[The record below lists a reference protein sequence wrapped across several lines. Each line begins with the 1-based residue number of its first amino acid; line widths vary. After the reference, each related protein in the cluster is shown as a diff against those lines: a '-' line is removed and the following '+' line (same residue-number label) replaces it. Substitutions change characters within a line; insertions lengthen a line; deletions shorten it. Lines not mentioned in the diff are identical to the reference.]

1 MTTFSPELFLST
13 LALIGAVIVIS
24 ALLSGLVEKS
34 GLPQIVVFLGLGAAI
49 GPAGLNLIDVDLH
62 SPILRVV
69 GTLSL
74 VLVLFTDAVSLNLS
88 EVRKHRSLSLLV
100 LGPGTLFSA
109 LLIGLFS
116 WWLLG
121 LPPAAALIL
130 GAALASTDPVML
142 RALLGKPGIH
152 PGVRQALRLEGG
164 MNDAVLLPLVLVG
177 MMLLSEGHSP
187 SAAEWG
193 HLGMNILILSPAA
206 GILIG
211 LGAVGMLELV
221 RRRIGVRR
229 DYESIYSL
237 GVAFAAFAAAESMHG
252 SGFLAAFAAGLT
264 ISALDVE
271 LCDCFLEYGE
281 TTAEM
286 ALMFT
291 FVLFGMSVIW
301 KSLGIIG
308 TGTLLFVVAVFAAR
322 PMAFIPALL
331 PARLSWKNRSLIAW
345 FGPRGL
351 SSLLL
356 ILLPVFA
363 GLPGSEYL
371 LTVCCLVVLFSVLL
385 HGLSPSFLIKPPR
398 DTEQPR
404 KSESPDNARPAAEI
418 EHTQAETVL
427 ADVGS
432 RQQCS
437 LDGHE
442 CNGPVASA
450 RKPSHPEYISI
461 AEMKEMQTHPGQV
474 VIVDARSERTYNESD
489 QAIPGAVRLPPD
501 QPVRTAAQLS
511 VPKTAVLAV
520 LCA

>member
-1 MTTFSPELFLST
+1 MTSFSPELFLST
-13 LALIGAVIVIS
+13 LALIGAVIVVS

-34 GLPQIVVFLGLGAAI
+34 GLPQVIVFLGLGAAI
-49 GPAGLNLIDVDLH
+49 GPAGLNIINVDLH

-69 GTLSL
+69 ATLSL

-109 LLIGLFS
+109 LLIAVFA

-121 LPPAAALIL
+121 LEPAAALIL

-142 RALLGKPGIH
+142 RALLGKPGVNA
-152 PGVRQALRLEGG
+152 GVRQALRLEGG
-164 MNDAVLLPLVLVG
+164 MNDAVLLPIVLVG
-177 MMLLSEGHSP
+177 MMLLTQGHSP
-187 SAAEWG
+187 NGSEWG
-193 HLGMNILILSPAA
+193 HLAMGILILSPVA
-206 GILIG
+206 GIIVG

-237 GVAFAAFAAAESMHG
+237 GVAFAAFAAGESVHG

-301 KSLGIIG
+301 EGLGIIG
-308 TGTLLFVVAVFAAR
+308 MVSLLFVAAVLIAR
-322 PMAFIPALL
+322 PLAFVPALL
-331 PARLSWKNRSLIAW
+331 PARLSWKNRWLIAW

-356 ILLPVFA
+356 VLLPVFA
-363 GLPGSEYL
+363 GLPGSEHL
-371 LTVCCLVVLFSVLL
+371 LAICSLVVLVSVLL
-385 HGLSPSFLIKPPR
+385 HGFSPMLLVKPQKPEPPQQPALSDKRR
-398 DTEQPR
+398 DGSEPALVTIGPNASVGAATQP
-404 KSESPDNARPAAEI
+404 
-418 EHTQAETVL
+418 
-427 ADVGS
+427 GS
-432 RQQCS
+432 
-437 LDGHE
+437 L
-442 CNGPVASA
+442 
-450 RKPSHPEYISI
+450 EYITVPEIRALLERS
-461 AEMKEMQTHPGQV
+461 PNSV
-474 VIVDARSERTYNESD
+474 LVVDARSDRTHEESD
-489 QAIPGAVRLPPD
+489 EDIPGAVRLPPN
-501 QPVRTAAQLS
+501 QAVRTAEQLAI
-511 VPKTAVLAV
+511 PKKAALAV

>member
-1 MTTFSPELFLST
+1 MTPFSPQLFLST

-34 GLPQIVVFLGLGAAI
+34 GLPQVAVFLGLGAAI

-88 EVRKHRSLSLLV
+88 EVRKHRLLSLLV

-109 LLIGLFS
+109 LLIAMFS

-142 RALLGKPGIH
+142 RALLRKQGVN
-152 PGVRQALRLEGG
+152 PGVRLALKLEGG
-164 MNDAVLLPLVLVG
+164 MNDAVLLPIVLVG
-177 MMLLSEGHSP
+177 MTLLGQGHSP
-187 SAAEWG
+187 TAIGWG
-193 HLGMNILILSPAA
+193 RLAMNILVLSPAA
-206 GILIG
+206 GVIVG

-237 GVAFAAFAAAESMHG
+237 GVAFAAFAAAESVHG

-291 FVLFGMSVIW
+291 FVLFGMSVMW
-301 KSLGIIG
+301 KGLGIIG
-308 TGTLLFVVAVFAAR
+308 MGTLLFVAAVFAAR
-322 PMAFIPALL
+322 PIAFIPALL
-331 PARLSWKNRSLIAW
+331 PAPLSWKNRALIAW

-356 ILLPVFA
+356 VLLPVFA
-363 GLPGSEYL
+363 GLPYSEYL
-371 LTVCCLVVLFSVLL
+371 LTICCLVVLFSVLL
-385 HGLSPSFLIKPPR
+385 HGLSPSLLIKQPGNTEPPR
-398 DTEQPR
+398 GAAQPNAATATG
-404 KSESPDNARPAAEI
+404 ESGRDQAEPAVPAAE
-418 EHTQAETVL
+418 A
-427 ADVGS
+427 
-432 RQQCS
+432 QQCS
-437 LDGHE
+437 LDGNE
-442 CNGPVASA
+442 CGIAGFSA
-450 RKPSHPEYISI
+450 PELSHPEYISI
-461 AEMKEMQTHPGQV
+461 AEVKALKAQPGQL

-489 QAIPGAVRLPPD
+489 QGIPGAVRVPPD
-501 QPVRTAAQLS
+501 QSVRTAVRLAI
-511 VPKTAVLAV
+511 PKTAVLAV

>member
-1 MTTFSPELFLST
+1 MTSFSPELFLST
-13 LALIGAVIVIS
+13 LALIGAVIIMS

-34 GLPQIVVFLGLGAAI
+34 GLPQVAVFLGLGAAI
-49 GPAGLNLIDVDLH
+49 GPAGLNLINIDLH

-74 VLVLFTDAVSLNLS
+74 VLVLFTDALSLNLS
-88 EVRKHRSLSLLV
+88 EVRKHRFLSFLV

-109 LLIGLFS
+109 VLIALLA

-121 LPPAAALIL
+121 LPLGGALIL

-142 RALLGKPGIH
+142 RGIVRRQGLN
-152 PGVRQALRLEGG
+152 PAVRQALRLEGG
-164 MNDAVLLPLVLVG
+164 MNDAVLLPIVLVG
-177 MMLLSEGHSP
+177 MAFLGHGRSP
-187 SAAEWG
+187 AASEWG
-193 HLGMNILILSPAA
+193 RLGMDILVLSPAA
-206 GILIG
+206 GIIVG
-211 LGAVGMLELV
+211 LAAVGMLELV

-237 GVAFAAFAAAESMHG
+237 GVAFAAFAAAESVHG

-308 TGTLLFVVAVFAAR
+308 IGTLLFAGGVFLAR
-322 PMAFIPALL
+322 PAAFIPALL
-331 PARLSWKNRSLIAW
+331 PARISWKNRALISW

-356 ILLPVFA
+356 VLLPVFA
-363 GLPGSEYL
+363 GLPQSESL
-371 LTVCCLVVLFSVLL
+371 VTLCCLVVLFSVVL
-385 HGLSPSFLIKPPR
+385 HGVSPSFLIKPPR
-398 DTEQPR
+398 EIESSGGGQPADLER
-404 KSESPDNARPAAEI
+404 GQIAAAMKEVGAGQSCSHAKSECDGDTPPV
-418 EHTQAETVL
+418 QA
-427 ADVGS
+427 
-432 RQQCS
+432 
-437 LDGHE
+437 
-442 CNGPVASA
+442 
-450 RKPSHPEYISI
+450 PSHAEYISI
-461 AEMKEMQTHPGQV
+461 AEIRALESHPGQL
-474 VIVDARSERTYNESD
+474 VIVDARKERTYDDSDES
-489 QAIPGAVRLPPD
+489 IPGSVRVSPE
-501 QPVRTAAQLS
+501 QSVRTATQLGI
-511 VPKTAVLAV
+511 PKGAVLAV

>member
-1 MTTFSPELFLST
+1 MNSFSPELFLST
-13 LALIGAVIVIS
+13 LALIGAVIVVS

-34 GLPQIVVFLGLGAAI
+34 GLPQVMVFLGLGAAL
-49 GPAGLNLIDVDLH
+49 GPAGLNIINVDLN

-109 LLIGLFS
+109 LLIAVFS

-121 LPPAAALIL
+121 LQPAAALIL

-142 RALLGKPGIH
+142 RALLGKPGVDA
-152 PGVRQALRLEGG
+152 GVRQALRLEGG

-177 MMLLSEGHSP
+177 IMLLTQGHSP
-187 SAAEWG
+187 TAMEWG
-193 HLGMNILILSPAA
+193 HLAMSILILSPVS
-206 GILIG
+206 GVIVG

-237 GVAFAAFAAAESMHG
+237 GVAFAAFAAGEAVHG

-301 KSLGIIG
+301 KGLGFLG
-308 TGTLLFVVAVFAAR
+308 MASLLFVLAVFAAR
-322 PMAFIPALL
+322 PIAFIPALL
-331 PARLSWKNRSLIAW
+331 PARLSWKNRFLIAW

-356 ILLPVFA
+356 VLLPVFA
-363 GLPGSEYL
+363 AVPGSEHL
-371 LTVCCLVVLFSVLL
+371 LAICSLVVLFSVLL
-385 HGLSPSFLIKPPR
+385 HGLSPMLLIRPQKPEPVNR
-398 DTEQPR
+398 PEEPQTRGGETASRLIAIQAP
-404 KSESPDNARPAAEI
+404 SEPSAGNTTAP
-418 EHTQAETVL
+418 TV
-427 ADVGS
+427 S
-432 RQQCS
+432 
-437 LDGHE
+437 DGPE
-442 CNGPVASA
+442 LS
-450 RKPSHPEYISI
+450 SSEYISI
-461 AEMKEMQTHPGQV
+461 AEVRALLSRSPDG
-474 VIVDARSERTYNESD
+474 VIVVDARSDRTHEESD
-489 QAIPGAVRLPPD
+489 QDIPNAVRVPPN
-501 QPVRTAAQLS
+501 QATRTAAQLAL
-511 VPKTAVLAV
+511 PKSAVLAV